1 MKTTRIIAAVAFA
14 AITILTINA
23 DAQSTAA
30 TVANTATTAVQQD
43 ANQRVVGQVQTQVQV
58 IPEAVILPPPP
69 APKLGFTGQIV
80 YGLGMRVLTV
90 NYGSPA
96 QRAGLEYGDII
107 MSANGM
113 PIRHQGDLSRALIN
127 AVQFNNGAVSLYV
140 KNIRGTA
147 WQGNEYVNV
156 TAHLFGQPIPTAQQ
170 VSAN

>member
-1 MKTTRIIAAVAFA
+1 MKITRIIAAVAFA
-14 AITILTINA
+14 AITILTINTNA
-23 DAQSTAA
+23 DAQT
-30 TVANTATTAVQQD
+30 TTANTANTAVQQD
-43 ANQRVVGQVQTQVQV
+43 QRVVGQVQTQVQV
-58 IPEAVILPPPP
+58 IPETVILPPPP